1 MSDETI
7 VMSKNDIEQAVVA
20 AQGDLLKKMDEQDA
34 NHEKLV
40 GELEVAQTNSTE
52 AKAEN
57 EKLTKQYLELA
68 DRCMELEQ
76 REEEITQEADES
88 LGAIVTKSADYQTMV
103 ERGAGACRV
112 ETKTAIINTFPAST
126 SQPLVQG
133 DRLSGIHTTPNRRLT
148 IKDVIPGGTTSS
160 NLVEFT
166 RENAFTNNA
175 GPQRDTAS
183 PLAAIEN
190 VTKPES
196 AITFTLATTPVVT
209 LAHFIPV
216 SKQVLADSGQLE
228 SYINS
233 RLSYGLML
241 KEETQILLGLGT
253 GGEYNGIQTQATA
266 YTEESPNLTNEID
279 MLRDAITQAQVAEYS
294 PNFLVINPA
303 QWDTI
308 QRRKV
313 GSSDDRYVYGDPN
326 MSWLATP
333 IWGLTPIVTNSQTA
347 GQFLIGDS
355 NGAMVFDRQ
364 QAAVEISYEDS
375 TNFQKN
381 MATIRAELRGCV
393 AVFRTEAFING
404 TLG

>member
-1 MSDETI
+1 MSESITLDKAETEALLLKYQGELMEANDKVEATIEKMQGEIDEAKTASTE
-7 VMSKNDIEQAVVA
+7 SKNALEALTEKA
-20 AQGDLLKKMDEQDA
+20 A
-34 NHEKLV
+34 
-40 GELEVAQTNSTE
+40 T
-52 AKAEN
+52 
-57 EKLTKQYLELA
+57 LA
-68 DRCMELEQ
+68 DRCVELEQ
-76 REEEITQEADES
+76 RETDLHQEADES
-88 LGAIVTKSADYQTMV
+88 AGAQFVKSDEYLACV
-103 ERGAGACRV
+103 ERGSGGARM
-112 ETKTAIINTFPAST
+112 EMKTAIINTFPAS
-126 SQPLVQG
+126 SVQPLVQG
-133 DRLSGIHTTPNRRLT
+133 DRLAGIHTVPNRRLT
-148 IKDVIPGGTTSS
+148 IKDIIPRGVTSS

-216 SKQVLADSGQLE
+216 SKQVLADSPQLQG
-228 SYINS
+228 YVNG
-233 RLSYGLML
+233 RLGYGLGL
-241 KEETQILLGLGT
+241 KEETQILLGLNT

-266 YTEESPNLTNEID
+266 YTVESPQLTNEID
-279 MLRDAITQAQVAEYS
+279 ILRDAITQAQVAEYS
-294 PNFLVINPA
+294 PNFVVLNPA
-303 QWDTI
+303 DWDSI

-326 MSWLATP
+326 QSWLATP
-333 IWGLTPIVTNSQTA
+333 IWGLTPVVTNSQTA
-347 GQFLIGDS
+347 GTFLLGDS
-355 NGAMVFDRQ
+355 MGAMVFDRQ

-393 AVFRTEAFING
+393 AVFRTEAFITG
-404 TLG
+404 SL

>member
-1 MSDETI
+1 M
-7 VMSKNDIEQAVVA
+7 Q
-20 AQGDLLKKMDEQDA
+20 
-34 NHEKLV
+34 
-40 GELEVAQTNSTE
+40 
-52 AKAEN
+52 
-57 EKLTKQYLELA
+57 
-68 DRCMELEQ
+68 LEQ
-76 REEEITQEADES
+76 RETDITKEADES
-88 LGAIVTKSADYQTMV
+88 LGAMVTKNADYQAMI
-103 ERGAGACRV
+103 ERGTGSTRV
-112 ETKTAIINTFPAST
+112 EVKTAIVNTFPAT
-126 SQPLVQG
+126 TAQPLVQG
-133 DRLSGIHTTPNRRLT
+133 DRLSGIYTTPNRRLT
-148 IKDVIPGGTTSS
+148 IRDVIPTGTTSS
-160 NLVEFT
+160 NLIEFT

-190 VTKPES
+190 QTKPES

-216 SKQVLADSGQLE
+216 SKQVIADSPQLE
-228 SYINS
+228 SYVNG
-233 RLSYGLML
+233 RLMYGLML

-294 PNFLVINPA
+294 PNFLVLNPA

-326 MSWLATP
+326 QSWLATP

-347 GQFLIGDS
+347 GQFLIGDT

-364 QAAVEISYEDS
+364 QAAVEISFEDS

-381 MATIRAELRGCV
+381 MATIRAELRGAV